1 MIWVSFCATESVR
14 VFTWELRLVIWVS
27 LSRTELVRLSTLLL
41 RFNIS
46 SFLPVI
52 CTFSWLRSAS
62 RVSIFV
68 DFSFIEASATIK
80 SSDFSLN
87 ESVSVWF
94 CRSSCFI
101 NSRASWIPGLLDSSF
116 GSVPIATSEPSSK
129 PSLSVSAIR
138 SLVPYKVSCSWVRP
152 SPSVSS
158 VKSSLTVITMEA
170 SSDSPLVRVPIK
182 LKLIDVWL
190 S

>member
-1 MIWVSFCATESVR
+1 MIWVSFCVTESLR
-14 VFTWELRLVIWVS
+14 VVTWELRLVIWVS

-41 RFNIS
+41 RFKIC
-46 SFLPVI
+46 SFLPLS
-52 CTFSWLRSAS
+52 CTFSWLRSVS
-62 RVSIFV
+62 KVSIFV

-87 ESVSVWF
+87 ELVSVWF
-94 CRSSCFI
+94 CSSSCFI
-101 NSRASWIPGLLDSSF
+101 NSWASSKPGLLDSSF

-138 SLVPYKVSCSWVRP
+138 SLVPYKASCSWVRP

-158 VKSSLTVITMEA
+158 VTSSLIVITIDA
-170 SSDSPLVRVPIK
+170 SSDSPLVRVPTK
-182 LKLIDVWL
+182 LKLIDVWV